1 MVPQT
6 GPIKGA
12 ALNRRFTFDRVYDDK
27 TNQETVFDTAV
38 APVVEEVLRGY
49 SCTVFVYGQTGTG
62 AFERALLRKG
72 PLPPPRP
79 QRGRCRCCRLVSEQP
94 GNST

>member
-1 MVPQT
+1 VVPQT
-6 GPIKGA
+6 GPVKGA

-62 AFERALLRKG
+62 AFERTLLRKG
-72 PLPPPRP
+72 LLRP
-79 QRGRCRCCRLVSEQP
+79 EVGARTPSAAGRTL
-94 GNST
+94 